1 MNNDFTFIALSVA
14 FFILAAAYV
23 YFCEKV
29 R

>member
-1 MNNDFTFIALSVA
+1 MLDVVFIGLTIL
-14 FFILAAAYV
+14 FFAISIGYV